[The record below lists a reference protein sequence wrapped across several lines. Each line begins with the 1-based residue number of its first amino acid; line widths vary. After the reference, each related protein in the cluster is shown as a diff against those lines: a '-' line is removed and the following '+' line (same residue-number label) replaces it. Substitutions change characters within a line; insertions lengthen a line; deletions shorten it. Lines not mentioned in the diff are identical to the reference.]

1 MVSLHKAVAAF
12 LLQFLIVRHQHPLK
26 ACQCSKNVSKLARN
40 SVKEQEINL
49 NAHYFYRTLKTQ
61 DNIYI
66 KDVQSFHI
74 LFPSTPFDLVLKVL
88 REVLEKRESLVL
100 ENNYFEFNGN
110 VEHQISG
117 TTIGSPTYA
126 CIFMDRGKNKFLET
140 D

>member
-1 MVSLHKAVAAF
+1 MVSLHKAVVAF

-40 SVKEQEINL
+40 YIKEQEINL

-74 LFPSTPFDLVLKVL
+74 LFPSIPLDLVLKVL
-88 REVLEKRESLVL
+88 REFQRKENHQYQRITILSLMVMWNIKFQEQPLVHHHMHAFLWIGEKI
-100 ENNYFEFNGN
+100 NF
-110 VEHQISG
+110 
-117 TTIGSPTYA
+117 
-126 CIFMDRGKNKFLET
+126 
-140 D
+140 

>member
-1 MVSLHKAVAAF
+1 M
-12 LLQFLIVRHQHPLK
+12 
-26 ACQCSKNVSKLARN
+26 ARN
-40 SVKEQEINL
+40 YIKEQEINL

-74 LFPSTPFDLVLKVL
+74 LFQSIPLDLVRQVL
-88 REVLEKRESLVL
+88 RDVLEKRESLVS

-117 TTIGSPTYA
+117 TIIGSPTYA
-126 CIFMDRGKNKFLET
+126 CIFMDRGKNKFLKT

>member
-1 MVSLHKAVAAF
+1 M
-12 LLQFLIVRHQHPLK
+12 
-26 ACQCSKNVSKLARN
+26 ARN
-40 SVKEQEINL
+40 YIKEQEINL

-66 KDVQSFHI
+66 KDVQSI
-74 LFPSTPFDLVLKVL
+74 PLDLVRKVL
-88 REVLEKRESLVL
+88 RDVLEKRESLVS

-117 TTIGSPTYA
+117 TIIGSPTYA
-126 CIFMDRGKNKFLET
+126 CIFMDRGKNKFLKT